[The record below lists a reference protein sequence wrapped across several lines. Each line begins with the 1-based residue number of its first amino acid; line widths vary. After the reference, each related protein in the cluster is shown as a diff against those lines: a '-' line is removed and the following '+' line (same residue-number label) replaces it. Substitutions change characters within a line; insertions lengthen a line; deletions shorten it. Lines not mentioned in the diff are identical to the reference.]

1 MNRKLDGLKVVA
13 DAVAASA
20 TTLITSVTSAAQ
32 GSAPALTAQVS
43 DCRMG
48 FDIAHTSAPF
58 QTRRHKACSIAK
70 LELALFPVAIWL
82 MAMGPS
88 V

>member
-20 TTLITSVTSAAQ
+20 TNVITSVTSTAQ

-43 DCRMG
+43 DLQDWCR
-48 FDIAHTSAPF
+48 FPCANSCLVWWSPIRCFPF
-58 QTRRHKACSIAK
+58 LTWMCGGVMFNR
-70 LELALFPVAIWL
+70 
-82 MAMGPS
+82 G
-88 V
+88 